1 MTRAETRDEVLV
13 VTGAGGMGEA
23 IVRRIGSGRRVL
35 LADHSQ
41 AALDRTVAALAE
53 SGYDVTA
60 MVTDVSDRASVDRLA
75 EAGAVAG
82 RLAAVVHT
90 AGVSP
95 ATAST
100 EQMIAVD
107 LVGTAHVIDAFEQV
121 AVPGTALVCIA
132 SMAGHYARLSSEE
145 ERALATAPAADLAG
159 LPAVQALDTPAMA
172 YVVAKRG
179 NQVRVEAAAL
189 AWNRLGARVNTVS
202 PGVISTA
209 MARAEAEG
217 ETGTSMLGMLE
228 ACGIGRMGSTGELAE
243 AVAYLT
249 GVGSRYVTGTDL
261 LIDGGQAAWI
271 RWHMPRSGAGAHAG
285 ANRRSL

>member
-1 MTRAETRDEVLV
+1 
-13 VTGAGGMGEA
+13 MGEA

-35 LADHSQ
+35 LADRSQ

-95 ATAST
+95 ATA
-100 EQMIAVD
+100 
-107 LVGTAHVIDAFEQV
+107 
-121 AVPGTALVCIA
+121 
-132 SMAGHYARLSSEE
+132 
-145 ERALATAPAADLAG
+145 PAADLAG

-172 YVVAKRG
+172 YVLAKRG

-285 ANRRSL
+285 ASR